1 MKQLVGGVGFDILE
15 KGWLAERGKSFF
27 GGGMARQYDL
37 EKSPG
42 VSRYGDPLRPRYP
55 SLGIIG

>member
-1 MKQLVGGVGFDILE
+1 MGFDILE